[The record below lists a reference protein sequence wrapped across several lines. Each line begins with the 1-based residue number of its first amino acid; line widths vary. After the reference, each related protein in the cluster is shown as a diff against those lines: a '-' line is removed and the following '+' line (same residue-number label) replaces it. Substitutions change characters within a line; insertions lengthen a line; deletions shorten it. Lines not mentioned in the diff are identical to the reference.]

1 MPWWPFSLGGA
12 SMGDTSSPALSP
24 PKSNPSSAPTAAPS
38 SPTTTTKHVQGP
50 GGATDP
56 DAPEGAEAQTA
67 LASWAALLEPFS
79 AGGGALPEKART
91 DVRQKLARPNAHL
104 WEYVPFFAK
113 QGTSLT
119 KAFVQHHIYGPP
131 KPSWGVELTLFTTFL
146 REVST
151 YSHLSSLA
159 RLRSALELSSL
170 LPTPKDGIVTPIS
183 FKVKR
188 RNLRGLL
195 ADSDAQETGSREIAG
210 EWVTNKRLWRR
221 MTREWTLDKP
231 AEAGAGASAGA
242 GGAQKGTGSAGG
254 GNKDGLVCL
263 YLHGGAYYMF
273 SAETHRYLTISV
285 SRYCDARVFAINY
298 RLAPETRFPGQL
310 HDAVSAYMRLTVD
323 LKIPPENIIIAG
335 DSAGG
340 GLALA
345 TLMYLRDEGY
355 PLPSG
360 GVLMSPWVDL
370 TMSCESWTTN
380 RPYDYLPT
388 PNDEDDHMHPV
399 KCLLGD
405 QIDKYL
411 THPYVSPLFGKF
423 EGLPPLLIQ
432 AGDAEVL
439 RDEITLL
446 AHKAAIAG
454 VKVEHEIFED
464 CVHVFQ
470 AFLFLE
476 ASRKA
481 FQSQRSFVK
490 HTLPRLKR
498 KAAER
503 AAAASSTSASSA
515 PGSASTAAAT
525 SNAPSPDERDE
536 SSATGD
542 SASSGFDFAEVDRSI
557 AADAHEVDQ
566 QGNADKKSL
575 RSPPSAGGLDLPSGS
590 SEEDDVDGLDDE
602 MDEDDDDALGVTDV
616 DMTTDSSDA
625 AASPVLRG
633 KRRAVHSPA
642 DERATP
648 PTADALVHVR
658 APPSPD
664 PSSSTLFAAPS
675 TSTSSSSSSATATRT
690 STSSSASASASPT
703 ALASPSLVDAHPSVR
718 PILRAYASARDL
730 SMSTLRKTHSLSSP
744 SAVGRRLS
752 LAPAPSSSA
761 TASAAPPTPSSS
773 PRKRRS
779 ATVTSPRS
787 PALAMPGGGGGLSA
801 PTTPLALSPRP
812 LDQRRELHARSSSHP
827 DVAELLR
834 SYMDELEAGEAPRA
848 KTRVWT
854 AAAAGG
860 RSSRAASEVDE
871 VE

>member
-24 PKSNPSSAPTAAPS
+24 PKSNPPSSSAPSSSSTAA
-38 SPTTTTKHVQGP
+38 TKHVQGP

-195 ADSDAQETGSREIAG
+195 AESDALETGNREIAG

-231 AEAGAGASAGA
+231 AEAGAGAAAGA
-242 GGAQKGTGSAGG
+242 GGAHKGASGAASSGGG

-323 LKIPPENIIIAG
+323 LKIPAENIIIAG

-405 QIDKYL
+405 QIDMYL

-481 FQSQRSFVK
+481 FQSQRAFVK

-503 AAAASSTSASSA
+503 AASSASSTSA
-515 PGSASTAAAT
+515 PGSAPTAAAT

-536 SSATGD
+536 SSAAGE
-542 SASSGFDFAEVDRSI
+542 SASSGFDFGEVDRSI

-575 RSPPSAGGLDLPSGS
+575 PSPPSAGGLDLPSGS
-590 SEEDDVDGLDDE
+590 SEEDEVDEMDGLDDE
-602 MDEDDDDALGVTDV
+602 MDDDDELGVTDV

-633 KRRAVHSPA
+633 KRRAVHSPT
-642 DERATP
+642 DERAT
-648 PTADALVHVR
+648 ADALINVR
-658 APPSPD
+658 APSPD
-664 PSSSTLFAAPS
+664 PSTTSSAAPT
-675 TSTSSSSSSATATRT
+675 TSASSS
-690 STSSSASASASPT
+690 STSSSATPIRTSPSASPSPT

-744 SAVGRRLS
+744 SAAGRRLS
-752 LAPAPSSSA
+752 LAPPPSTTAAP
-761 TASAAPPTPSSS
+761 TASLSSS

-779 ATVTSPRS
+779 ATVTSLRP
-787 PALAMPGGGGGLSA
+787 PTTGGTSALSA
-801 PTTPLALSPRP
+801 PSTPLALSPRP

-834 SYMDELEAGEAPRA
+834 SYMDEREAGEAPRA

>member
-1 MPWWPFSLGGA
+1 MAWWPFSLG
-12 SMGDTSSPALSP
+12 P
-24 PKSNPSSAPTAAPS
+24 PSSSSGTPPHPSTAAPPAS
-38 SPTTTTKHVQGP
+38 SRSLDVAAAPETKHVSGP

-56 DAPEGAEAQTA
+56 DAQSGAEAQTA
-67 LASWAALLEPFS
+67 LASWAALLEPFT
-79 AGGGALPEKART
+79 AGGRTLPEKART
-91 DVRQKLARPNAHL
+91 DPSVRQKLVPPTAHL
-104 WEYVPFFAK
+104 WQYVPFLAK

-119 KAFVQHHIYGPP
+119 KAFVQHHLFGPP

-146 REVST
+146 REVSS
-151 YSHLSSLA
+151 YSHLSSLT
-159 RLRSALELSSL
+159 RLRSVLELGSL

-195 ADSDAQETGSREIAG
+195 AEADAQESGQREISG

-221 MTREWTLDKP
+221 MTREWTLNKP
-231 AEAGAGASAGA
+231 DEAAAKEGGAAGAKS
-242 GGAQKGTGSAGG
+242 GG
-254 GNKDGLVCL
+254 GGSKDGVVCL

-360 GVLMSPWVDL
+360 GILMSPWVDL

-380 RPYDYLPT
+380 RAYDYLPN
-388 PNDEDDHMHPV
+388 PNTEDDHLHPV

-405 QIDKYL
+405 SIDEYL
-411 THPYVSPLFGKF
+411 THPYVSPLFGTF

-446 AHKAAIAG
+446 AHKAALAG

-481 FQSQRSFVK
+481 FQSQRTFVK
-490 HTLPRLKR
+490 HTLPRLRR
-498 KAAER
+498 KALSR
-503 AAAASSTSASSA
+503 ASAS
-515 PGSASTAAAT
+515 AT
-525 SNAPSPDERDE
+525 PSPDVPAEH
-536 SSATGD
+536 A
-542 SASSGFDFAEVDRSI
+542 FDFAEVDREV

-566 QGNADKKSL
+566 AGKAEKASL
-575 RSPPSAGGLDLPSGS
+575 PSTPQAGGAGRGGAPLPLAS
-590 SEEDDVDGLDDE
+590 DDE
-602 MDEDDDDALGVTDV
+602 EDEDDDEDDDEELIAVDQDHDV
-616 DMTTDSSDA
+616 DRDTDMSDTPPFAESPLPGGSPWGAGAETPRAARSPVQLPLPADAVPDLSALSSESSIHSPPSSTTSAPGLTTAAPA
-625 AASPVLRG
+625 AAD
-633 KRRAVHSPA
+633 VHQ
-642 DERATP
+642 
-648 PTADALVHVR
+648 HHH
-658 APPSPD
+658 
-664 PSSSTLFAAPS
+664 
-675 TSTSSSSSSATATRT
+675 RT
-690 STSSSASASASPT
+690 
-703 ALASPSLVDAHPSVR
+703 VR

-730 SMSTLRKTHSLSSP
+730 SMATLRKTHSISSP
-744 SAVGRRLS
+744 SSIGGLS
-752 LAPAPSSSA
+752 LAPAPASRKRRASTI
-761 TASAAPPTPSSS
+761 TAHPPSSSS
-773 PRKRRS
+773 PRS
-779 ATVTSPRS
+779 TPASPR
-787 PALAMPGGGGGLSA
+787 AAQI
-801 PTTPLALSPRP
+801 ALSPRT
-812 LDQRRELHARSSSHP
+812 LGQRRELHVRSSSHP

-834 SYMDELEAGEAPRA
+834 SYMDEREAGEAPRA
-848 KTRVWT
+848 KTRVWG
-854 AAAAGG
+854 AERSG
-860 RSSRAASEVDE
+860 RATPLRPGEEEAMD

>member
-38 SPTTTTKHVQGP
+38 SPTTTAKHVQGP

-67 LASWAALLEPFS
+67 LASWAALLEPFN

-195 ADSDAQETGSREIAG
+195 ADSDAQETGNREIAG

-231 AEAGAGASAGA
+231 AEAGA
-242 GGAQKGTGSAGG
+242 G

-536 SSATGD
+536 SSATGG

-590 SEEDDVDGLDDE
+590 SEEDDVDRLDDE

-616 DMTTDSSDA
+616 DMATDSSDA

-642 DERATP
+642 DERAT
-648 PTADALVHVR
+648 ADALVNVQ
-658 APPSPD
+658 APSPD

-675 TSTSSSSSSATATRT
+675 TSTSSSSNSATATRT
-690 STSSSASASASPT
+690 STSAGASEGSSPT

-730 SMSTLRKTHSLSSP
+730 SMSTLRKTTRC
-744 SAVGRRLS
+744 RRPRPLGAACRS
-752 LAPAPSSSA
+752 RRPPRPRSRPRPQRRRPRRRR
-761 TASAAPPTPSSS
+761 ASAARRPSRRRGRLR
-773 PRKRRS
+773 PRRR
-779 ATVTSPRS
+779 
-787 PALAMPGGGGGLSA
+787 
-801 PTTPLALSPRP
+801 
-812 LDQRRELHARSSSHP
+812 
-827 DVAELLR
+827 
-834 SYMDELEAGEAPRA
+834 
-848 KTRVWT
+848 
-854 AAAAGG
+854 AAAA
-860 RSSRAASEVDE
+860 A
-871 VE
+871 